1 MRSAAACTLL
11 QLAGLLAA
19 SPAGAAAAASA
30 SATHSAAPAP
40 VREQREPT
48 GAETSS
54 FNEFF
59 QQRMEA
65 AGMPGPGKPLLLA
78 PVLSAERELRGKAG
92 KGPWQLTARVDTKP
106 RHGAVDLCHIIRTRY
121 RYDPAARDGQRWSE
135 DGAPAEYVWLSGGAV
150 PCGTPKQLVELPQP
164 LPALPAVDIVR
175 LLEQQAPLLGRARL
189 LFAGNTSCARQRA
202 YKFELAAIAGAAPEK
217 GASAMYTLTYR
228 SDRATSAR
236 VTIRKNGPELTA
248 WNVSCASQ

>member
-1 MRSAAACTLL
+1 MLL
-11 QLAGLLAA
+11 PLAA
-19 SPAGAAAAASA
+19 LLSA
-30 SATHSAAPAP
+30 SPVRAAAPAP
-40 VREQREPT
+40 AREQREPND
-48 GAETSS
+48 AETSS

-65 AGMPGPGKPLLLA
+65 ASAAKPLLLA
-78 PVLSAERELRGKAG
+78 PVLSAKRELRGKAG
-92 KGPWQLTARVDTKP
+92 QGPWQVTAQVDTKP
-106 RHGAVDLCHIIRTRY
+106 RHGAVDLCHIIRTRF
-121 RYDPAARDGQRWSE
+121 RYHAATRDGQRWSE
-135 DGAPAEYVWLSGGAV
+135 DGAPAEYVWLSGGAI

-164 LPALPAVDIVR
+164 LPALPAADIVR
-175 LLEQQAPLLGRARL
+175 LLEQQTPLLSRARL

-202 YKFELAAIAGAAPEK
+202 YRFELAAIAGAAPEK

-248 WNVSCASQ
+248 WNVSCTSQ